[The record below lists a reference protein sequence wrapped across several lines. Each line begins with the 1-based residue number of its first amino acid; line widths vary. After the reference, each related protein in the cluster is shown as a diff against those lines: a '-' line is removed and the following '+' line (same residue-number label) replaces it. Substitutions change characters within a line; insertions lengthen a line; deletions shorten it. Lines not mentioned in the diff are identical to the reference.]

1 MNQRMSSNT
10 AYADWIA
17 VDWGT
22 TYLRAWAMAG
32 DFVKAEATS
41 ADGMGTLER
50 DGFEP
55 ALLRLIEPWLGQGKM
70 PVIACGMV
78 GARQGWFEAPYA
90 AVPAKP
96 AALRAVAAPTQ
107 DPRLH
112 LQIIPGLKQP
122 DPADVM
128 RGEETQIAGFLA
140 SHPSFDGVLCLPGT
154 HTKWVRIS
162 AEEVV
167 SFQTSMT
174 GEMFQLLSQNSVL
187 RHSIA
192 ESGGDAGAFVQA
204 VSDTISRPEKLSQRL
219 FSIRAESVLND
230 LTATTARS
238 RLSGYL
244 IGAELAAT
252 KPYWL
257 GQDVAIAGSPA
268 LIEAY
273 AKALATQGVAA
284 RTIDAAP
291 LTRAGLA
298 HVYNTLSE
306 TA

>member
-1 MNQRMSSNT
+1 MSGQT
-10 AYADWIA
+10 TYADWIA

-22 TYLRAWAMAG
+22 THLRAWAMVG
-32 DFVKAEATS
+32 DAAKAEATS

-55 ALLRLIEPWLGQGKM
+55 ALLRLIEPWLGAGAMQ
-70 PVIACGMV
+70 VIACGMV
-78 GARQGWFEAPYA
+78 GARQGWFEAPYV
-90 AVPAKP
+90 AVPTKP
-96 AALRAVAAPTQ
+96 GDLTPVQAPTN
-107 DPRLH
+107 DARLNVM
-112 LQIIPGLKQP
+112 IIPGLKQP

-140 SHPSFDGVLCLPGT
+140 ANKDFDGVLCLPGT
-154 HTKWVRIS
+154 HAKWVRIS

-167 SFQTSMT
+167 SFQTCMT
-174 GEMFQLLSQNSVL
+174 GEMFQLLARNSVL

-192 ESGGDAGAFVQA
+192 DDDGDAQAFRDA
-204 VSDTISRPEKLSQRL
+204 VEDIISRPERLAQRL
-219 FSIRAESVLND
+219 FSLRAENVLNG
-230 LTATTARS
+230 LHPIIARS

-257 GQDVAIAGSPA
+257 GQDVALAGSPT
-268 LIEAY
+268 LTNAY
-273 AKALATQGVAA
+273 AEALKTQGVEA
-284 RTIDAAP
+284 RIHDAVP

-298 HVYNTLSE
+298 RVHAALTES
-306 TA
+306 A

>member
-1 MNQRMSSNT
+1 MSGNT
-10 AYADWIA
+10 SYADWIA

-22 TYLRAWAMAG
+22 THLRAWAMVG
-32 DFVKAEATS
+32 DEVRAEAKS
-41 ADGMGTLER
+41 ADGMGGLDR

-55 ALLRLIEPWLGQGKM
+55 ALLRLIEPWLGQSPM
-70 PVIACGMV
+70 HIVACGMV
-78 GARQGWFEAPYA
+78 GARQGWFEAPYT

-96 AALRAVAAPTQ
+96 CDLKPVQAPTV
-107 DPRLH
+107 DPRLNV
-112 LQIIPGLKQP
+112 QIIPGLKQA

-140 SHPSFDGVLCLPGT
+140 AHKSFDGVLCLPGT
-154 HTKWVRIS
+154 HAKWVRLS

-167 SFQTSMT
+167 SFQTCMT
-174 GEMFQLLSQNSVL
+174 GEMFQLLAEKSVL

-192 ESGGDAGAFVQA
+192 EAGDDPDAFAEA
-204 VSDTISRPEKLSQRL
+204 VSDTMSRPEKLSQRL
-219 FSIRAESVLND
+219 FGLRAQNVLNGQD
-230 LTATTARS
+230 TTTARAK
-238 RLSGYL
+238 LSGYL

-268 LIEAY
+268 LVAAY
-273 AKALATQGVAA
+273 ADALKTQGVDA
-284 RTIDAAP
+284 RIFDAAP

-298 HVYNTLSE
+298 HMHQSLTES
-306 TA
+306 A

>member
-1 MNQRMSSNT
+1 MSGQT
-10 AYADWIA
+10 TYADWIA

-22 TYLRAWAMAG
+22 THLRAWAMVG
-32 DFVKAEATS
+32 DTAKAEATS
-41 ADGMGTLER
+41 ADGMGTLGR

-55 ALLRLIEPWLGQGKM
+55 ALLRLIEPWLGAGPM
-70 PVIACGMV
+70 TVVACGMV
-78 GARQGWFEAPYA
+78 GARQGWHEAPYVA
-90 AVPAKP
+90 IPAKP
-96 AALRAVAAPTQ
+96 YDVTPVPVPTV
-107 DPRLH
+107 DKRLT
-112 LQIIPGLKQP
+112 LSIVPGLKQA

-128 RGEETQIAGFLA
+128 RGEETQIAGFLSENKA
-140 SHPSFDGVLCLPGT
+140 FDGILCLPGT

-192 ESGGDAGAFVQA
+192 VSGTDAGAFASA
-204 VSDTISRPEKLSQRL
+204 VDDIISRPEKLSQRL
-219 FSIRAESVLND
+219 FSLRAENVLNGLD
-230 LTATTARS
+230 GTAARA

-257 GQDVAIAGSPA
+257 GQDVAIAGTPT
-268 LIEAY
+268 LIAAY
-273 AKALATQGVAA
+273 ADALATQGVIA
-284 RTIDAAP
+284 RPFDAAP

-298 HVYNTLSE
+298 RVHAAMTES
-306 TA
+306 A

>member
-1 MNQRMSSNT
+1 MRGET
-10 AYADWIA
+10 TYADWIA

-22 TYLRAWAMAG
+22 THLRAWAMVG
-32 DFVKAEATS
+32 DTARAEATS
-41 ADGMGTLER
+41 ADGMGALER

-55 ALLRLIEPWLGQGKM
+55 ALLRLIEPWLGAGQM
-70 PVIACGMV
+70 QIIACGMV
-78 GARQGWFEAPYA
+78 GARQGWFEAPYV

-96 AALRAVAAPTQ
+96 FDLMPVQAPTN
-107 DPRLH
+107 DPRLNVK
-112 LQIIPGLKQP
+112 IIPGLKQP

-140 SHPSFDGVLCLPGT
+140 ANKDFDGVLCLPGT
-154 HTKWVRIS
+154 HAKWVRIS

-167 SFQTSMT
+167 SFQTCMT
-174 GEMFQLLSQNSVL
+174 GELFQLLATKSVL

-192 ESGGDAGAFVQA
+192 DDGGDLDAFAQA
-204 VSDTISRPEKLSQRL
+204 VSDTLSRPEKLSQRL
-219 FSIRAESVLND
+219 FSLRAENVLNG
-230 LTATTARS
+230 LHPTIARA

-257 GQDVAIAGSPA
+257 GQDVAIAGSPDLVA
-268 LIEAY
+268 AY
-273 AKALATQGVAA
+273 ADALKTQGVVASV
-284 RTIDAAP
+284 RDAGP

-298 HVYNTLSE
+298 RVH
-306 TA
+306 TALTESA